1 MEGTCLADGEVCLHK
16 THWAA
21 LCCDKVWLR
30 MGGWVGQTLTTP
42 LYSCSKLC
50 PADEAREGGPSI
62 QGHLGPPSLVGRFF
76 DVLVRPKS
84 EEVTI
89 VNAEI

>member
-21 LCCDKVWLR
+21 LCCDKVWR
-30 MGGWVGQTLTTP
+30 MGGRVGQTLTTP

-62 QGHLGPPSLVGRFF
+62 QGHLGPPFSLVGRFF
-76 DVLVRPKS
+76 DVPVRPKS

-89 VNAEI
+89 VRAEI